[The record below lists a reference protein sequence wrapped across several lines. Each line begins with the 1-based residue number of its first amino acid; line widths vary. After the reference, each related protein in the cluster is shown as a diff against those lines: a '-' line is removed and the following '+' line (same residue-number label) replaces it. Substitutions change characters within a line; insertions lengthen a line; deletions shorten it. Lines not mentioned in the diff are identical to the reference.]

1 MYINILCENTV
12 FKRTFF
18 YIFHKAYYVIT
29 DIMIKREKPALQ
41 ELYHIKINAGI
52 INIQS
57 FIKIREMK
65 SL

>member
-41 ELYHIKINAGI
+41 ELYHIKN
-52 INIQS
+52 
-57 FIKIREMK
+57 
-65 SL
+65 